1 MFDRRLHV
9 SLQIT
14 LRPLVIQLICMLCS
28 LKNPSAGKQSA
39 DVCVVIW
46 LALSCL
52 FAMCLLSF
60 NCLPDF
66 VHICMSMPCH
76 TVHGQRVCHFV
87 STVKIYLV
95 CSPGATFLRAKQALC
110 AVAGAGCDSAT
121 AGTTTTEVAKNP
133 GPRIVYP
140 AVSSLP
146 RIYRS
151 VANPPSSSFPHQPR
165 APPMG
170 THLAQT
176 AVKTCICR
184 LCLIQNRQHLQCML
198 LDPSIYKTFLICNIQ
213 DACILWVFCHIA

>member
-1 MFDRRLHV
+1 MV
-9 SLQIT
+9 NACVISYLQSRST
-14 LRPLVIQLICMLCS
+14 LSAVQVQLSCAPLV
-28 LKNPSAGKQSA
+28 P
-39 DVCVVIW
+39 
-46 LALSCL
+46 
-52 FAMCLLSF
+52 
-60 NCLPDF
+60 
-66 VHICMSMPCH
+66 
-76 TVHGQRVCHFV
+76 
-87 STVKIYLV
+87 
-95 CSPGATFLRAKQALC
+95 KQALC

-213 DACILWVFCHIA
+213 DACILWVFCQCCLLHLCVMHSTSLHSNASLVFPILRHIA